1 MKKDNWTEDIKSRL
15 KDYEC
20 DAPQGLWDGL
30 SETISRPMQE
40 QELPRSLRWIWALPT
55 AALAF
60 AMAIALFIILKPKD
74 AKTERVTPSTA
85 PVLAENSQT
94 TAPDNCKVADNGIT
108 KVTEDRAQYI
118 ARGDKHDHHRIDDVQ
133 PSKPEVQKTADK
145 TFINQDE
152 ADADA
157 VRKDTAEGNHNE
169 FHASHDENTI
179 DINEWEKTQTAST
192 SKPHKLLAMNLYGSS
207 SAGDISS
214 TTRKSTG
221 VMALGSDG
229 SEWLGDPE
237 IGIALYNQGS
247 DTKSTVYHH
256 LPIRIGIGISYYFAK
271 NLSVDT
277 GLEGSVLVSDFTDGT
292 SKNYV
297 SSTQKLQYLAIP
309 VNLRWDFLH
318 TGNLNV
324 YAKTG
329 IRLQKCI
336 SGAIDKNYVIE
347 GESNR
352 KESVR
357 IDEHPLQFSTHIAL
371 GAEYKLWER
380 TGLYAEFEGGYYFD
394 DGTQTQNIYRSRPFN
409 CSLNFGI
416 RVDMS
421 FTR

>member
-1 MKKDNWTEDIKSRL
+1 MRKDNWTEDIKTRL

-20 DAPQGLWDGL
+20 DAPQGLWDCL
-30 SETISRPMQE
+30 SETIFPKDKE
-40 QELPRSLRWIWALPT
+40 QKSPKPHRWIWALPT
-55 AALAF
+55 SALAF
-60 AMAIALFIILKPKD
+60 AAAIALFLILKPED
-74 AKTERVTPSTA
+74 AKTECVTPSTA

-94 TAPDNCKVADNGIT
+94 TAPDNCKAADNGIT
-108 KVTEDRAQYI
+108 KVTEDKARYI
-118 ARGDKHDHHRIDDVQ
+118 ARGDKHDHYRLDDVQ
-133 PSKPEVQKTADK
+133 PPKPEVQKTADK

-169 FHASHDENTI
+169 FHASHDEGTI
-179 DINEWEKTQTAST
+179 DINEWEKTQAPST
-192 SKPHKLLAMNLYGSS
+192 SKAHKLLALNLYGSS

-214 TTRKSTG
+214 TTRKSSG

-247 DTKSTVYHH
+247 DTKSTSHHH
-256 LPIRIGIGISYYFAK
+256 LPVRIGAGISYYFTQ
-271 NLSVDT
+271 NLSADT
-277 GLEGSVLVSDFTDGT
+277 GVEASSLISDFTDGT
-292 SKNYV
+292 TQNYV
-297 SSTQKLQYLAIP
+297 SSTQRLQYLAIP
-309 VNLRWDFLH
+309 VNLRWDFLRAD
-318 TGNLNV
+318 NLNV

-336 SGAIDKNYVIE
+336 SGTIDKNYVIE
-347 GESNR
+347 GTSNK
-352 KESVR
+352 KESAR

-371 GAEYKLWER
+371 GAEYKLWKN

-394 DGTQTQNIYRSRPFN
+394 DGTKIQSIYHSRPFN

>member
-30 SETISRPMQE
+30 SEAISQPKKE

-60 AMAIALFIILKPKD
+60 AVAIALFIILKPGESESESL
-74 AKTERVTPSTA
+74 ALPAS
-85 PVLAENSQT
+85 PVLAENSIAT
-94 TAPDNCKVADNGIT
+94 TPDNSATIESNIT
-108 KVTEDRAQYI
+108 RPN
-118 ARGDKHDHHRIDDVQ
+118 KHAHPLH
-133 PSKPEVQKTADK
+133 SESEV
-145 TFINQDE
+145 INQTVTNLDGKSTDSALSDTTPGNRNEAAKGYDE
-152 ADADA
+152 D
-157 VRKDTAEGNHNE
+157 
-169 FHASHDENTI
+169 TI
-179 DINEWEKTQTAST
+179 DINEWEKTQTTST
-192 SKPHKLLAMNLYGSS
+192 SKPHKLLAMNLYGSG
-207 SAGDISS
+207 SAGDMSS

-221 VMALGSDG
+221 VMALGPDG
-229 SEWLGDPE
+229 SEWLGNPE

-292 SKNYV
+292 SQNYV
-297 SSTQKLQYLAIP
+297 SSTQRLQYLAIP

-318 TGNLNV
+318 TGNLNI

-329 IRLQKCI
+329 IRRQKCI
-336 SGAIDKNYVIE
+336 SGAIDKNYIIE
-347 GESNR
+347 GESNK

-371 GAEYKLWER
+371 GAEYKLWRR

-394 DGTQTQNIYRSRPFN
+394 DGTNIQSIYHSRPFN